1 MTVKELKEELNK
13 IENENIE
20 VVIYDE
26 MLGGNE
32 IEYVVHQL
40 DEPEFNFKERVEL
53 MIGCEVE

>member
-1 MTVKELKEELNK
+1 MTVKELKKELNK

-32 IEYVVHQL
+32 IEYVVHQP

>member
-1 MTVKELKEELNK
+1 MKEELNK

-32 IEYVVHQL
+32 IEYVVHQA